1 MKKLASILLLLAL
14 CISSCK
20 AIRTYYYIIN
30 TDITVPR
37 AGKQLPLTVAVNNV
51 RAPSRYQDQMVYRT
65 SEYEVGFYEY
75 SQWVEQPAEMVRRGL
90 LNALKNSGLFR
101 RVDAID
107 IVANP
112 NLTLQSSIVSFDQ
125 VVTKEGDFAEC
136 EFRLEL
142 LNDDSGRP
150 VWTYDAKARV
160 AQKKK
165 GTFVEAMSEA
175 VSQAINDSIIDME
188 KSAALKK
195 LAETKDRVGERE
207 KR

>member
-1 MKKLASILLLLAL
+1 MKKLAGILLLIAL
-14 CISSCK
+14 CIASCK
-20 AIRTYYYIIN
+20 AVRTYYYIIN

-101 RVDAID
+101 RVDSID

-112 NLTLQSSIVSFDQ
+112 DLTLQSSIVSFDQ
-125 VVTKEGDFAEC
+125 DVTKKGNFAEC
-136 EFRLEL
+136 EFKLEL
-142 LNDDSGRP
+142 LDGNSGQS
-150 VWTYDAKARV
+150 VWSYDAKARV
-160 AQKKK
+160 AQKSK
-165 GTFVEAMSEA
+165 GTFVEAMSDA
-175 VSQAINDSIIDME
+175 VSQAINDSIVNME
-188 KSAALKK
+188 KSTALQKF
-195 LAETKDRVGERE
+195 AEGKNTKSQH
-207 KR
+207 